1 MKHIIKALLIAGL
14 TAGSINAVQAQDVRE
29 TSISF
34 NKGSYSGVMADYNY
48 SKDIVTKALEKRM
61 KDANLG
67 KSKTTSKFV
76 SYTGVNWMEVSPDK
90 LDVYYKVSGKKNK
103 SNVEFLISKGYDNY
117 INSTTDASAIQNLR
131 NFLASLEKDIK
142 VILHENN
149 LDAQNDAIKKA
160 EKELKSAQNSVS
172 NIEKDLEN
180 ARKNAEKKQ
189 QALDD
194 AKKKLEQMK

>member
-1 MKHIIKALLIAGL
+1 MKNIIKALLIAGL

-48 SKDIVTKALEKRM
+48 SKDLVVKALEKRM

-67 KSKTTSKFV
+67 KSKTTSKFT

-117 INSTTDASAIQNLR
+117 INSTTDATAIQNLR

-149 LDAQNDAIKKA
+149 LDAQNDAVKKA

>member
-48 SKDIVTKALEKRM
+48 SKDLVTKALEKRM

-67 KSKTTSKFV
+67 KSKSTSKFI
-76 SYTGVNWMEVSPDK
+76 SYIGVNWMEISPDK
-90 LDVYYKVSGKKNK
+90 LDIYYKVSGKKNK
-103 SNVEFLISKGYDNY
+103 SNVEFLLSKGYDNY
-117 INSTTDASAIQNLR
+117 INSTTDAVAVQNLR
-131 NFLASLEKDIK
+131 NFLAGLEKDIK
-142 VILHENN
+142 AIQHENN
-149 LDAQNDAIKKA
+149 MIAQSNEIKKA

-189 QALDD
+189 LALDD

>member
-1 MKHIIKALLIAGL
+1 MKNIIKALLIAGL
-14 TAGSINAVQAQDVRE
+14 TAGSINAVQAQGVRE

-34 NKGSYSGVMADYNY
+34 NKGSYSGVIADYNY
-48 SKDIVTKALEKRM
+48 SKDLVTKALEKRM

-67 KSKTTSKFV
+67 KSKSTSKFV
-76 SYTGVNWMEVSPDK
+76 SYIGVNWMEISPDK

-117 INSTTDASAIQNLR
+117 INSTTDATAIQNLR

-142 VILHENN
+142 AIQHENN
-149 LDAQNDAIKKA
+149 MTAQSNEIKKA

-189 QALDD
+189 VALDD

>member
-1 MKHIIKALLIAGL
+1 MKNIIKALLIAGL

-48 SKDIVTKALEKRM
+48 SKDLVIKALEKRM

-67 KSKTTSKFV
+67 KSKTTSKFT

-117 INSTTDASAIQNLR
+117 INSTTDATAIQNLR

-149 LDAQNDAIKKA
+149 LDAQNDAVKKA